1 MPRSKKKVK
10 EQTVRTN
17 TLSKFVT
24 KEEVKKG
31 DLCYF
36 VSCWSDIQWGE
47 VIKVLENEPEDCIF
61 VQDQTEYKFF
71 VVPCRLAAW
80 EKVTLKKMKWDI
92 KANQKKSIDY
102 FDHVKTKSFDN
113 EEEKSEKSDEEET
126 KKLIKTTAKQKKSA
140 DVKKKNT
147 VKKRRSRKSKTSVSK

>member
-1 MPRSKKKVK
+1 MPRRKKKAK
-10 EQTVRTN
+10 EQSIRTD
-17 TLSKFVT
+17 TISKFVT
-24 KEEVKKG
+24 KEEVRKG

-61 VQDQTEYKFF
+61 VQDQTEFKFF

-80 EKVTLKKMKWDI
+80 EKATLKKMKWDI
-92 KANQKKSIDY
+92 KTDLKKSYDY
-102 FDHVKTKSFDN
+102 FEHVKTKSFDN
-113 EEEKSEKSDEEET
+113 NETEEDEKVVT
-126 KKLIKTTAKQKKSA
+126 KKTTKAVSNKKKST

-147 VKKRRSRKSKTSVSK
+147 VKKRRSRKSKTKVSN

>member
-1 MPRSKKKVK
+1 MPRRKKKVK

-24 KEEVKKG
+24 KEEVRKG

-36 VSCWSDIQWGE
+36 VSCWNDIQWGE

-61 VQDQTEYKFF
+61 VQDQTEFKFF

-113 EEEKSEKSDEEET
+113 EEEVSEKSDEE
-126 KKLIKTTAKQKKSA
+126 KKLIKTTAKKKKSA

-147 VKKRRSRKSKTSVSK
+147 VKKRRPRKSKASVSK